1 MVAASVPCS
10 RWGDLY
16 ALSDKTLTISLQVVT
31 TAFLFLKAYFTVDL
45 DRPPNLSESAISGF
59 KLRPQILEAR
69 LFLIR
74 LSLR

>member
-16 ALSDKTLTISLQVVT
+16 TSSDKTLTISLQVVT

-74 LSLR
+74 LSL